1 MPPRKSIARRKKP
14 STQSA
19 NVDNQLPVPESS
31 ELQPIQT
38 DPPVINIHDDEPV
51 ENNDDDPDETV
62 EPDETVTDINSA
74 QEETTTVQADD
85 IKGNDDE
92 EVEEI
97 EETISVQESNVS
109 KSPSKNN
116 DAVAVEDVGN
126 GDIEGPLE
134 TVAVNESGEAV
145 TALISC
151 ENETPVAV
159 EDESKEDVDDD
170 SEKNDDIAGDNVDN
184 KGDEDAS
191 PIDNKIEENIE
202 IYVGKLDKDTV
213 EEDLVNVFQQ
223 FGELES
229 TRIVRN
235 PATKKSKGF
244 AFVRFASADQ
254 ATRALSELKDG
265 VEVRGKLVKISKS
278 QNNRTLF
285 LGNISKTWSK
295 EEVLQQLAQ
304 YGIEHI
310 ETIRVPDDI
319 SYNRKNKAG
328 DKKKTKGFAF
338 LEFST
343 HSEAAAAFQR
353 LKKPDVVFGRDVS
366 AKVSFEQ
373 SVKPSTD
380 EDVHQVNRVHVA
392 GLAKDWNEEKVKEI
406 CEKYGEIVKID
417 LHISSKPKHKD
428 FGFVT
433 FSSPKS
439 AQACVEGINTAGIVG
454 ETEII
459 ASIARATKPQKQ
471 GLHGGVKV
479 EKKNKVTKLDKEGE
493 VSNKASVPN
502 SASEP
507 SSIKIKGLAKDW
519 NEEKVKEICE
529 KYGEI
534 VKIDL
539 HISSK
544 PKHKYKY
551 FVFVTFSSPKS
562 AQACVEGINAAGI
575 VGETEIIASIAMV
588 HGGVKVE
595 KKNEVVKLD
604 KEGEVSNKASEPK
617 SIKMK
622 GVMNSQQTNING
634 KDSSKNKIKAG
645 IVKLQQKGLVKKQN
659 SGEVVKGE
667 KQSQP
672 LKKDGES
679 SKAKNKRK
687 ASSEK
692 NSIAPPDLRQGGQ
705 GNSKKPKKGG
715 EGQNSK
721 TNPKAGNNKR
731 KKGPAYEGREDRDNR
746 NAPGKKPLKKH
757 KGSIHG
763 RERDNYRNPQSD
775 AHVIRGHDDY
785 RNSTRYVDPFAPTY
799 AASTPATYHLSSD
812 SVSTRRRQEMEPHA
826 GYIQPAAKQSQSYS
840 AYIQPAVRQ
849 HQPVYLEPAS
859 TSQSY
864 SRYLDHPV
872 MTQSHRRY
880 IETPVAPEVQPYRGY
895 RQSEI
900 VQIAHDPYDPGL
912 TRFLLILPAVFKI

>member
-417 LHISSKPKHKD
+417 LHISSKPKHK
-428 FGFVT
+428 
-433 FSSPKS
+433 
-439 AQACVEGINTAGIVG
+439 
-454 ETEII
+454 
-459 ASIARATKPQKQ
+459 
-471 GLHGGVKV
+471 
-479 EKKNKVTKLDKEGE
+479 
-493 VSNKASVPN
+493 
-502 SASEP
+502 
-507 SSIKIKGLAKDW
+507 
-519 NEEKVKEICE
+519 
-529 KYGEI
+529 
-534 VKIDL
+534 
-539 HISSK
+539 
-544 PKHKYKY
+544 YKY

>member
-1 MPPRKSIARRKKP
+1 MPPRKSMAKRKKP
-14 STQSA
+14 SSASSA
-19 NVDNQLPVPESS
+19 NVDDQLKTS
-31 ELQPIQT
+31 ELQLVEP
-38 DPPVINIHDDEPV
+38 DPNNNDYDPVENHDDEPY
-51 ENNDDDPDETV
+51 
-62 EPDETVTDINSA
+62 ETVTVLNSA
-74 QEETTTVQADD
+74 QDETTTVQVDD
-85 IKGNDDE
+85 TKIISDNNISLVVEDHDDE

-97 EETISVQESNVS
+97 AETDDEEVKEIAETVSAQESNVS
-109 KSPSKNN
+109 KLPCKNK
-116 DAVAVEDVGN
+116 DAITVEDVGN
-126 GDIEGPLE
+126 GDIKDALE

-145 TALISC
+145 TALISS
-151 ENETPVAV
+151 ENETPLAV
-159 EDESKEDVDDD
+159 EDESKENVDDD
-170 SEKNDDIAGDNVDN
+170 NEKNDDIVGDNVDN

-191 PIDNKIEENIE
+191 LIDNKINENIE
-202 IYVGKLDKDTV
+202 IYVGKLDKATV
-213 EEDLVNVFQQ
+213 EDDLVNVFQQ

-235 PATKKSKGF
+235 HDTKKSKGF

-254 ATRALSELKDG
+254 AMRALSELKDG

-278 QNNRTLF
+278 QNNKTLF

-310 ETIRVPDDI
+310 EMIRVPEDI
-319 SYNRKNKAG
+319 SNNRKVKAG
-328 DKKKTKGFAF
+328 DTKSKKKIKGFAF

-343 HSEAAAAFQR
+343 HSDAAAAFQR

-373 SVKPSTD
+373 SAKPSTD
-380 EDVHQVNRVHVA
+380 EDVGQVNRVHVA

-417 LHISSKPKHKD
+417 LHMSSKPKHKD

-433 FSSPKS
+433 FSSHKS
-439 AQACVEGINTAGIVG
+439 ALACVEGINTTGIVG

-459 ASIARATKPQKQ
+459 ASIARVTKKQ
-471 GLHGGVKV
+471 GLHGGAKN
-479 EKKNKVTKLDKEGE
+479 EKKNEVTKLDKEGE
-493 VSNKASVPN
+493 VSNKAS
-502 SASEP
+502 
-507 SSIKIKGLAKDW
+507 D
-519 NEEKVKEICE
+519 
-529 KYGEI
+529 
-534 VKIDL
+534 
-539 HISSK
+539 
-544 PKHKYKY
+544 
-551 FVFVTFSSPKS
+551 
-562 AQACVEGINAAGI
+562 
-575 VGETEIIASIAMV
+575 
-588 HGGVKVE
+588 
-595 KKNEVVKLD
+595 
-604 KEGEVSNKASEPK
+604 PK

-622 GVMNSQQTNING
+622 GVLNSQQTNING

-645 IVKLQQKGLVKKQN
+645 IGKPQQKGLVKKQN
-659 SGEVVKGE
+659 FGEAVKGK

-672 LKKDGES
+672 SKKDGES
-679 SKAKNKRK
+679 SKPKNKRK

-715 EGQNSK
+715 EGQNNK
-721 TNPKAGNNKR
+721 TNSKAGNNKR
-731 KKGPAYEGREDRDNR
+731 KKAPAYEGREDRDNR
-746 NAPGKKPLKKH
+746 NAHGKNPLKKH
-757 KGSIHG
+757 KGSMHG

-775 AHVIRGHDDY
+775 ARVIRGHDDY
-785 RNSTRYVDPFAPTY
+785 RNSTRYVDRYAPTY
-799 AASTPATYHLSSD
+799 AASTSATYHLGSD
-812 SVSTRRRQEMEPHA
+812 SVSARQRQEMEPHA
-826 GYIQPAAKQSQSYS
+826 GYIQPAAKHSQSYS
-840 AYIQPAVRQ
+840 GYIQPAVRQ

-880 IETPVAPEVQPYRGY
+880 IETPAVSEVQPYRGY

-912 TRFLLILPAVFKI
+912 TRVVRQDNRGSGVLSYIGGPSLPASHVPNPTSYYQSGSTYSGAYGIGRPYY